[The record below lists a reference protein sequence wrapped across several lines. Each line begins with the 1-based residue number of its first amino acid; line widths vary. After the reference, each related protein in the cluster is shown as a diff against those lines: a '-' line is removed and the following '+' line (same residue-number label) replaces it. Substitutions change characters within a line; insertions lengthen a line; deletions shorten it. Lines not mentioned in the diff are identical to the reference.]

1 MSGNSASEYL
11 KGITGSVLVV
21 TENENMDFNKN
32 SVYRGVSVPKS
43 VSLAAILNE
52 GKIVQPALT
61 TQGKRIDFKSSVFI
75 YWNKTFYFLIF
86 F

>member
-32 SVYRGVSVPKS
+32 SVHRGVSVPKS

-52 GKIVQPALT
+52 GKTVQPAQT

-75 YWNKTFYFLIF
+75 Y
-86 F
+86 

>member
-11 KGITGSVLVV
+11 KGITRSVLVV

-75 YWNKTFYFLIF
+75 Y
-86 F
+86 